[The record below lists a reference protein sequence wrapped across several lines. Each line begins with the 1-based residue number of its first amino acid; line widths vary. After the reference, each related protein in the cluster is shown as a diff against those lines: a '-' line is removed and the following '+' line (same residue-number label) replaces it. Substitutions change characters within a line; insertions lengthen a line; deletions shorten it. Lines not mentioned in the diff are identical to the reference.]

1 VDPRRDRRRLLR
13 AVRGSTPKKLES
25 AALILSGLPFD
36 DAEEERPEDPSARV
50 DARDWESGHRES
62 SDEIAIL
69 EVEVWSCN
77 LTAVE
82 TWERCQPSIVGG
94 MGTMWQGVSALEVE
108 AACRLGRVPKRERT
122 DVVDDVQFMAR
133 VVAARHNRNAQRE
146 AERARRK

>member
-1 VDPRRDRRRLLR
+1 M
-13 AVRGSTPKKLES
+13 
-25 AALILSGLPFD
+25 
-36 DAEEERPEDPSARV
+36 
-50 DARDWESGHRES
+50 
-62 SDEIAIL
+62 
-69 EVEVWSCN
+69 EVWSCN

-94 MGTMWQGVSALEVE
+94 MGAIWQGVSALEVE